1 MCAQNVFFRPG
12 TPPPSVYLHV
22 KWQHTWCMLLF
33 LCNHC
38 NCRQFEELTSNSE
51 HLNAAQKAVYECNT
65 MAMNNPR
72 RFSKPCILTALATV
86 MATPLSVVVRA
97 PLANTIAAC
106 VGGKDAQS
114 KVTETI
120 YIVQIE
126 SCFKDSILLL
136 LLFFTSNA
144 IDSCKPELSGWCW
157 RGIFCEHSYLSMYSL
172 HQTSMSKCL

>member
-1 MCAQNVFFRPG
+1 
-12 TPPPSVYLHV
+12 
-22 KWQHTWCMLLF
+22 
-33 LCNHC
+33 
-38 NCRQFEELTSNSE
+38 
-51 HLNAAQKAVYECNT
+51 
-65 MAMNNPR
+65 
-72 RFSKPCILTALATV
+72 

-136 LLFFTSNA
+136 LLFFTSNT
-144 IDSCKPELSGWCW
+144 IDSRKPEPSG
-157 RGIFCEHSYLSMYSL
+157 
-172 HQTSMSKCL
+172 